1 MNFQKEI
8 ITPLRDSLAE
18 EVGRLFFGFLEYFD
32 PHLIES
38 EEEIPIFFDYRRQ
51 IAVMIHQD
59 SRTIYI
65 DFEHLIQYNEELADV
80 IEEQYSRME
89 PYINESIFQFIKK
102 FYLYFAFK
110 SGIRNE
116 FWASFYNLP
125 EIRNINSLKFENS
138 GKLISIVGII
148 TRISDP
154 YVELAFGTFEC
165 TNENCKYKI
174 IRVEQRFLYSEPKIC
189 TNCGNQ
195 NSWNLLIEDS
205 IFSSFQKIR
214 IQEIPSQKPFEYFP
228 STIELFLR
236 EDNVNLV
243 RIGDRCVF
251 SGTGVVLPFSKI
263 SNQFSYSLNQ
273 AKFSEKDFLQ
283 GGSDKI
289 NYKIKFIVSHLLFL
303 NIYNELKFKNNKKK
317 KNYRKKHKYFSRKE
331 REVILQIRSKKNLF
345 KILFSYFEIENEQ
358 FDQLKISLLL
368 MLLGGVEKILNS
380 KEMIRG
386 NINMLIKGFSR
397 SHKTQLFKNLLKFL
411 PRSIFLNGNSTS
423 KAGLVASVLWDHRS
437 SCFCIEAGAFILA
450 NKGFCFFD
458 NFDKIKFVDQVS
470 FHDITDQ
477 QFISIAK
484 AGLRMKLKTKISILA
499 MTSLAYKNPE
509 NFSKKGFLNLE
520 NNRLFDRFDLFF
532 EKNSLQSNLNDYKFC
547 QDIILSNRLEKKP
560 NLKKALFFPIQ
571 LYISFAKLIKPKI
584 NSNSKKLILEIYV
597 FLRKTCFL
605 QNKNDNLIS
614 IRKLETII
622 RISEAFCK
630 IFLSLK
636 VENFHVKAAARLLFV
651 SISLP
656 KRVAVKNFGIFK
668 KKSKKGVKIKNILK
682 KEAVKKYEISEFRV
696 NISFKEFE
704 KISKIIVNFL
714 LEIETTRFT
723 GTSLKKLLKYSFI
736 KTDSWNKKKTEFTML
751 QKIFYTIKHLAL
763 RQKLLTVI
771 LDTEKNPK
779 KFYIFLF

>member
-1 MNFQKEI
+1 MNFQKERMA
-8 ITPLRDSLAE
+8 PLRDSLAE
-18 EVGRLFFGFLEYFD
+18 EVGRLFFGFLGYFD
-32 PHLIES
+32 PHLK
-38 EEEIPIFFDYRRQ
+38 EISQETPVFLDYRRQ
-51 IAVMIHQD
+51 IAVMIRQD

-102 FYLYFAFK
+102 FYLYFAYK
-110 SGIRNE
+110 SGSRNE

-125 EIRNINSLKFENS
+125 EIRNINSLKFESS
-138 GKLISIVGII
+138 GRLLSIVGII

-195 NSWNLLIEDS
+195 NSWNLVIEDS

-228 STIELFLR
+228 ITIELFLK

-243 RIGDRCVF
+243 RIGDRCIF
-251 SGTGVVLPFSKI
+251 SGTGVILPFSKI
-263 SNQFSYSLNQ
+263 SNQFPPALNKAKYSEN
-273 AKFSEKDFLQ
+273 EFL
-283 GGSDKI
+283 GGSSDKI
-289 NYKIKFIVSHLLFL
+289 NYKIKFVVSHLLFL
-303 NIYNELKFKNNKKK
+303 NIYNDLKFKKKKKK
-317 KNYRKKHKYFSRKE
+317 KNYEKKQKFFSRKE
-331 REVILQIRSKKNLF
+331 REIILKIRSKKNLSR
-345 KILFSYFEIENEQ
+345 ILFSYFEIEKEQ
-358 FDQLKISLLL
+358 FGKLKISLLL
-368 MLLGGVEKILNS
+368 MILGGVEKILNN
-380 KEMIRG
+380 KEMVRG
-386 NINMLIKGFSR
+386 NINILIKGFSR
-397 SHKTQLFKNLLKFL
+397 AHKTGMFKNLIKFL

-423 KAGLVASVLWDHRS
+423 KAGIVASVLWDHRA

-458 NFDKIKFVDQVS
+458 NFDKIKFGDQVS

-499 MTSLAYKNPE
+499 MTSLNYKNPE
-509 NFSKKGFLNLE
+509 KFSKKGFLNLE
-520 NNRLFDRFDLFF
+520 NSRLFNRFDLFF
-532 EKNSLQSNLNDYKFC
+532 EKDSLQSNLNDYKIC
-547 QDIILSNRLEKKP
+547 QDIILSNTLVKKANLKKP
-560 NLKKALFFPIQ
+560 NFFPMQ

-584 NSNSKKLILEIYV
+584 NSNSKKLILEIYI
-597 FLRKTCFL
+597 FLRKTCFI
-605 QNKNDNLIS
+605 QSENDNVIS

-636 VENFHVKAAARLLFV
+636 IENFHVKAAARLLFV
-651 SISLP
+651 AIRIP
-656 KRVAVKNFGIFK
+656 KRFVEKNLMKVK
-668 KKSKKGVKIKNILK
+668 KKSAKHIKIKNFFR
-682 KEAVKKYEISEFRV
+682 KEEGNKDENSEFRV
-696 NISFKEFE
+696 SISFKEFE
-704 KISKIIVNFL
+704 KISKIIINFL
-714 LEIETTRFT
+714 IEKEKIGFT
-723 GTSLKKLLKYSFI
+723 GTSLKKLLEYSFK
-736 KTDSWNKKKTEFTML
+736 KTFTWNKKKTGFTRL
-751 QKIFYTIKHLAL
+751 QKIFYTIKHLVIK
-763 RQKLLTVI
+763 QKLLTVI
-771 LDTEKNPK
+771 SDSQKNPGK
-779 KFYIFLF
+779 IYLIIL